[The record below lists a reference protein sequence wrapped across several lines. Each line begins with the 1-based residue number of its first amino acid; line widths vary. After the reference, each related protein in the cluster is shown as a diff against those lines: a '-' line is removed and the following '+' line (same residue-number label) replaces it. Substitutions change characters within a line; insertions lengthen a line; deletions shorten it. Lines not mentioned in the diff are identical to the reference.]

1 MLTVIMSNLLLN
13 PILIAIG
20 VLYILCLR
28 KFNVLVSLL
37 IAALIAGSCSG
48 LSLKHTMNLFIQGMG
63 DNAETS
69 LSYILL
75 GALAAAMIQTG
86 FSSALSQ
93 ILTQWIGSK
102 KSLLFIILTCLSIS
116 SQNILPIHIA
126 FIPMVI
132 PPLISLMNQLK
143 IDRRAIACILS
154 FGLVAPYISIPAG
167 FGLIFQK
174 LILDNLR
181 KNGIVT
187 DYNTNWH
194 CFAILGLSM
203 TIGLLIALFV
213 SYKKPRTYA
222 NKTLST
228 SVEKPETLTK
238 GKCIALIGAIIG
250 TFSVQLTTHSLPL
263 GAILGLGMLFVFKA
277 VSRKHLDKMINDGII
292 SMGFVA
298 FVMLAAAGFAN
309 VLKETHSVDRLVND
323 LLPLLPHS
331 KAISAALI
339 LSIGLIIT
347 LGIGSSFG
355 TIPIIATIFVPLCI
369 QLNYSVSEI
378 VILIAS
384 AAALGDAG
392 APVSESA
399 LGPTTGL
406 AIDGQHDHIWDTCVP
421 TFLHYNIPL
430 FVSTLL
436 VVVFGW
442 V

>member
-20 VLYILCLR
+20 VLYILCLK

-37 IAALIAGSCSG
+37 VAALIAGSCSG
-48 LSLKHTMNLFIQGMG
+48 LSLKHTMDLFIQGMG

-93 ILTQWIGSK
+93 VLTRWIGNK
-102 KSLLFIILTCLSIS
+102 KFLLFIILTCLSMS

-132 PPLISLMNQLK
+132 PPLLPLMNQLK

-181 KNGIVT
+181 KSGIET
-187 DYNTNWH
+187 TYGTNWH
-194 CFAILGLSM
+194 CFAILGVSM
-203 TIGLLIALFV
+203 VIGLLIALFI

-222 NKTLST
+222 PKALNT
-228 SVEKPETLTK
+228 SAEKAETLTK
-238 GKCIALIGAIIG
+238 GKCIALLSAIVG
-250 TFSVQLTTHSLPL
+250 TFAVQLTTHSLPL

-292 SMGFVA
+292 SMGFIA

-339 LSIGLIIT
+339 LTIGLVIT

-355 TIPIIATIFVPLCI
+355 TIPIIATIFVPLCV
-369 QLNYSVSEI
+369 QLNYSVPEI

-430 FVSTLL
+430 FVSALL
-436 VVVFGW
+436 AIMFGW

>member
-1 MLTVIMSNLLLN
+1 MSNLLLN